1 MTEDNC
7 VRLQH
12 LWEDVEIFR
21 FDLAW
26 LEPHVQSALRMK
38 KFLERAGRLKR
49 LREDVDILDSE
60 NKRRS
65 AVLAVTEADLGMAKR
80 DLAKEEEGFVETDM
94 DRELGYGMP

>member
-1 MTEDNC
+1 M
-7 VRLQH
+7 
-12 LWEDVEIFR
+12 EDVEIFR